1 MQSIIAWVEQFRKS
15 RTYDTLVALPLVVWF
30 GWGMGDDGQT
40 ILAHL
45 RAIAAGTE
53 NTLGILQMLA
63 FVGSVAFTLLLIVM
77 LLTRTAPRARA
88 PGIMPRAL
96 ALIGTGLGTAFVGL
110 HLPPVVL
117 PIWVQALVDVLIF
130 GASIMEIVILL
141 KLGKSFAIIADAREL
156 VTSGPYAVVRHPLY
170 VVEEIGILTMLIQ
183 FWGLAAL
190 ALTLAHIAV
199 QVARTV
205 YEERIL
211 AETFPEYRAYQARTW
226 RFIPHV
232 I

>member
-117 PIWVQALVDVLIF
+117 PIWAQALVDVLIF

-205 YEERIL
+205 YEEKS
-211 AETFPEYRAYQARTW
+211 
-226 RFIPHV
+226 
-232 I
+232 

>member
-117 PIWVQALVDVLIF
+117 PIWAQALVDVLIF